1 MSKFFE
7 SKNPLLKESAMEKS
21 MSKTD
26 GGFIGYADR
35 MSIAGAVNKTFML
48 FGIMMITTVVSYM
61 NPSMINLMVGAFGGL
76 GVLLYAMW
84 KPTSAPFTAPLYAL
98 LEGLFVGAISY
109 MYGSQAG
116 MDGIVGQAVMLT
128 FGTLVSMLMLYKSGL
143 IEVTH
148 KFRMGVAMATG
159 AIMLTYLASFVMSMF
174 GSTMPFLH
182 DNGMMGI
189 GISVVII
196 GVAAMNL
203 LLDFDSFEKGEAAGA
218 PKYMEWMCAMGLM
231 VTLIWLYVEF
241 LRLLSK
247 LQRD

>member
-84 KPTSAPFTAPLYAL
+84 KPTSAPFTAPLYA
-98 LEGLFVGAISY
+98 
-109 MYGSQAG
+109 
-116 MDGIVGQAVMLT
+116 
-128 FGTLVSMLMLYKSGL
+128 
-143 IEVTH
+143 
-148 KFRMGVAMATG
+148 
-159 AIMLTYLASFVMSMF
+159 YLASFVMSMF